1 MDQETIDT
9 DYDVIVL
16 GTGITECILSG
27 LLSVDGKKVLH
38 IDKQDHYGGEAAS
51 VTLSQLYEKFKQNP
65 ISKEERES
73 KFGKDR
79 DWNVDLIPK
88 FLMANGELTNILI
101 HTDVTRYVDFK
112 QVSGSYVFKQGK
124 IYKVPANEIEAIS
137 SPLMGIFEKRRM
149 KKFLEWI
156 SSYKEDDLSTHQG
169 LDLIPKFLMANGE
182 LTNILIHTDVTR
194 YVDFKQVSGSYV
206 FKQGKIYKVPANEI
220 EAISSPLMGIF
231 EKRRMKKFLEWISSY
246 KEDDLSTHQGLDLD
260 KNTMDEVYY
269 KFGLG
274 NSTKEFIGHAMAL
287 WTNDDY
293 LQQPAR
299 PSFERIL
306 LYCQSVAR
314 YGKSP
319 YLYPM
324 YGLGELPQGFARL
337 SAIYG
342 GTYMLDTPIDE
353 VLYKKETGKFE
364 GVKTKLGTFKAPLVI
379 ADPTYF
385 PEKCKSTGQRV
396 IRAICI
402 LNHPVPNTS
411 NADSLQIIIPQSQLG
426 RKSDIYVAI
435 VSDAHNVCSK
445 GHYLA
450 IISTIIETDKPHIEL
465 EPAFKLLGPIEEK
478 FMGIAELFEPRED
491 GSKDNIYLSRS
502 YDASSHF
509 ESMTDD
515 VKDIYFRVTGHPL
528 VLKQRQ
534 EQEKQ

>member
-1 MDQETIDT
+1 MVEEELDT
-9 DYDVIVL
+9 NYDVIVL

-38 IDKQDHYGGEAAS
+38 IDKQDHYGGESAS
-51 VTLSQLYEKFKQNP
+51 VTLSQLYQKFKQHP
-65 ISKEERES
+65 ISKEEREA

-88 FLMANGELTNILI
+88 FLMANGELTNILV

-112 QVSGSYVFKQGK
+112 QVSGSYVFKGGK
-124 IYKVPANEIEAIS
+124 IYKVPANEMEAIS

-156 SSYKEDDLSTHQG
+156 SSYKEDD
-169 LDLIPKFLMANGE
+169 I
-182 LTNILIHTDVTR
+182 
-194 YVDFKQVSGSYV
+194 
-206 FKQGKIYKVPANEI
+206 
-220 EAISSPLMGIF
+220 
-231 EKRRMKKFLEWISSY
+231 
-246 KEDDLSTHQGLDLD
+246 STHQGLDLD
-260 KNTMDEVYY
+260 NNTMDEVYY

-353 VLYKKETGKFE
+353 VLYKEGGKFD
-364 GVKTKLGTFKAPLVI
+364 GVKTKLGTFHAPLVI

-385 PEKCKSTGQRV
+385 PAKCKSTGQKV
-396 IRAICI
+396 IRAICV
-402 LNHPVPNTS
+402 LNHPVPGTS
-411 NADSLQIIIPQSQLG
+411 NADSLQIIIPQSQVN
-426 RKSDIYVAI
+426 RKNDIYVAV

-450 IISTIIETDKPHIEL
+450 IISTIIETDKPHIEI

-478 FMGIAELFEPRED
+478 FMGIAELFEPKED
-491 GSKDNIYLSRS
+491 GSKDSIFLSRS

-528 VLKQRQ
+528 VLKKRQ
-534 EQEKQ
+534 DEEQQE

>member
-1 MDQETIDT
+1 MT
-9 DYDVIVL
+9 D
-16 GTGITECILSG
+16 
-27 LLSVDGKKVLH
+27 
-38 IDKQDHYGGEAAS
+38 
-51 VTLSQLYEKFKQNP
+51 
-65 ISKEERES
+65 
-73 KFGKDR
+73 
-79 DWNVDLIPK
+79 
-88 FLMANGELTNILI
+88 
-101 HTDVTRYVDFK
+101 
-112 QVSGSYVFKQGK
+112 
-124 IYKVPANEIEAIS
+124 
-137 SPLMGIFEKRRM
+137 
-149 KKFLEWI
+149 
-156 SSYKEDDLSTHQG
+156 
-169 LDLIPKFLMANGE
+169 
-182 LTNILIHTDVTR
+182 
-194 YVDFKQVSGSYV
+194 
-206 FKQGKIYKVPANEI
+206 
-220 EAISSPLMGIF
+220 
-231 EKRRMKKFLEWISSY
+231 
-246 KEDDLSTHQGLDLD
+246 
-260 KNTMDEVYY
+260 
-269 KFGLG
+269 
-274 NSTKEFIGHAMAL
+274 
-287 WTNDDY
+287 DDY

-353 VLYKKETGKFE
+353 VLYKKDTGKFE